1 MLQKRTLGHGGS
13 AVEVS
18 IIGLGC
24 MGMSGGY
31 SNHPG
36 RDEMVQLLHK
46 AVHLGVTFFDTAEV
60 YGAGH
65 NEELVG
71 EAFAGIRDQVQI
83 ATKFCWEIDHAN
95 RQQLDRRL
103 RPDEVAAACEG
114 SLQRL
119 GTDHIDLYYQ
129 HRINPDIA
137 IEEYAGA
144 LGELVRA
151 GKIRG
156 YGLSEPSAQTIRRAH
171 AVHQV
176 TAIQNEYSLWWRRP
190 EQEVLPACEELGIG
204 FVPFSPLGKGFL
216 TGTVDT
222 STTFE
227 QGNDIRT
234 TIPRFQPDALAKNL
248 ELVELVRRVAQ
259 EQAIEPSQVALAWLL
274 SRKPFIVP
282 IPGTRKL
289 TRLKE
294 NLRAA
299 DVEIEQADLDE
310 LSEAT
315 SQIEIEGGRYAE
327 EAERMTN
334 L

>member
-1 MLQKRTLGHGGS
+1 MLQKRTLGHGSS
-13 AVEVS
+13 ALEVS
-18 IIGLGC
+18 ILGLGC

-31 SNHPG
+31 SDHPD
-36 RDEMVQLLHK
+36 REEMVRLLRRS
-46 AVHLGVTFFDTAEV
+46 VEMGVTFFDTAEV

-65 NEELVG
+65 NEQLVG
-71 EAFAGIRDQVQI
+71 EALAEVRDKVQI
-83 ATKFCWEIDHAN
+83 ATKFCWEIDHRAG
-95 RQQLDRRL
+95 RQLERRL
-103 RPDEVAAACEG
+103 RPDEVATACEG

-119 GTDHIDLYYQ
+119 GTDRIDLYYQ
-129 HRINPDIA
+129 HRINPEIA

-144 LGELVRA
+144 LAELVQA

-156 YGLSEPSAQTIRRAH
+156 YGLSEPSAETLRRAH
-171 AVHQV
+171 AVHPV
-176 TAIQNEYSLWWRRP
+176 TAVQTEYSLWWRRP
-190 EQEVLPACEELGIG
+190 EAEVLPTCEELGIG
-204 FVPFSPLGKGFL
+204 FVAYSPLGKGFL
-216 TGTVDT
+216 TGTVDS

-234 TIPRFQPDALAKNL
+234 TIPRFQPQALARNL

-274 SRKPFIVP
+274 SRRPFIVP
-282 IPGTRKL
+282 IPGTRKPE
-289 TRLKE
+289 RLRE

-310 LSEAT
+310 LTEAIG
-315 SQIEIEGGRYAE
+315 QIEIEGGRYAE